1 MALGVRFYGRG
12 TARPQNQDLI
22 DTGGATN
29 NAPVSLFDRFV
40 TTTNPST
47 VKANPSNAQFLANRT
62 NTPIDT
68 QDAITRSLLSRSS
81 TSPSSTSPFPD
92 QDELLKDLAD
102 IFNIQ
107 GLEQIIAGIGG
118 GGGGGGDGGSSALS
132 AKLAD
137 LAYQREKDRRDE
149 RRGAFGAA
157 QSSQMIQDMLTA
169 LPTRFQGLADLI
181 SQTGKGN
188 ETYIQDQY
196 RTALADLT
204 ARRDTGAGLQER
216 GFSAA
221 RSALERMQPT
231 AFESP
236 ALALPTAATNQ
247 IAQFLSARGV
257 PQGQIQ
263 AEVAKVNQASQDAQT
278 NYTGLLGTLR
288 AIEQNAAQSRQVE
301 NNLAEA
307 VAKAQLQT
315 IYGSATSDLE
325 QQRLKGLND
334 LFNQLQSQRFQL
346 EQAKVAREDALNDS
360 LAKLAQA
367 GYPIRGAN
375 PPSDNTGG
383 GGGGGGKGSNDQVNV
398 PDTITPAQAI
408 AELAALAPTN
418 PDAPVDMMLRN
429 TPSPAALLELMAI
442 ARQEPTYGQ
451 GGGGGIGAAMGPVAE
466 MMAEGGVVTKP
477 TLAMIGEDGPEA
489 VIPLTK
495 PKAAKKVTAE
505 AKREMIRNKFLKLY
519 GAQ

>member
-29 NAPVSLFDRFV
+29 NAPVSLFDRYV
-40 TTTNPST
+40 TKTNPST

-68 QDAITRSLLSRSS
+68 QDAITRSLMSRSS
-81 TSPSSTSPFPD
+81 TSPSSASPFPD

-107 GLEQIIAGIGG
+107 GLEQIIAGLG
-118 GGGGGGDGGSSALS
+118 GGGGGGDGSSSALS

-137 LAYQREKDRRDE
+137 LAYQREKDKRDE

-181 SQTGKGN
+181 GQTGKGN
-188 ETYIQDQY
+188 QAYIEDQY

-315 IYGSATSDLE
+315 IYGSATSGLE

-375 PPSDNTGG
+375 PPSGDATNSGG
-383 GGGGGGKGSNDQVNV
+383 GGSDQVIV
-398 PDTITPAQAI
+398 PDTITPAEAI
-408 AELAALAPTN
+408 RELAALAPTN

-477 TLAMIGEDGPEA
+477 TLAVIGEDGPEA
-489 VIPLTK
+489 VVPLTK
-495 PKAAKKVTAE
+495 PKAAKRVTAE